1 MKIQDH
7 KKGAIVVVEVEGR
20 LDSVTSNELE
30 KEILSLLQSGESNL
44 LIDFAGLDYIS
55 SAGLRVLLMAAK
67 KARTAG
73 GQVVL
78 ANLVNNV
85 KEVFDIAGFNNI
97 FPIFQSQDE
106 ALAAFKG

>member
-1 MKIQDH
+1 MKIQGH

-20 LDSVTSNELE
+20 LDSVTSSELE

-67 KARTAG
+67 KAKAAG
-73 GQVVL
+73 GRVVL
-78 ANLVNNV
+78 VNLVNNV
-85 KEVFDIAGFNNI
+85 KEVFDIAGFTSI

>member
-7 KKGAIVVVEVEGR
+7 KKAAIVVFEVEGR

-30 KEILSLLQSGESNL
+30 KKLISHLQSGEKNL

-55 SAGLRVLLMAAK
+55 SAGLRVLLIAAK
-67 KARTAG
+67 KAKTAG
-73 GQVVL
+73 GRVVL
-78 ANLVNNV
+78 ANLVSNV
-85 KEVFDIAGFNNI
+85 KEVFDIAGFTSI

-106 ALAAFKG
+106 ALAAFDG

>member
-7 KKGAIVVVEVEGR
+7 KKGSTAVVEVEGR

-30 KEILSLLQSGESNL
+30 KKLLSLLQGGEKNL
-44 LIDFAGLDYIS
+44 LIDFTGLDYIS
-55 SAGLRVLLMAAK
+55 SAGLRVLLIAAK
-67 KARTAG
+67 KTKAAG
-73 GQVVL
+73 GRVVL

-85 KEVFDIAGFNNI
+85 KEVFEIAGFTGI
-97 FPIFQSQDE
+97 FPIFQSQAE

>member
-7 KKGAIVVVEVEGR
+7 KKGAITVIEVEGR

-67 KARTAG
+67 KAKTAG

>member
-7 KKGAIVVVEVEGR
+7 KVGAVVVVEVEGR
-20 LDSVTSNELE
+20 LDSVTSSELE

-67 KARTAG
+67 RLKQQAVGSCWPTSS
-73 GQVVL
+73 
-78 ANLVNNV
+78 
-85 KEVFDIAGFNNI
+85 IT
-97 FPIFQSQDE
+97 
-106 ALAAFKG
+106 